1 MFEANLLLVMPSLIL
16 PSFLLACLLGII
28 IVIVVAIDRW
38 NNDFFCSLGH
48 ITVGGCGRG
57 Q

>member
-38 NNDFFCSLGH
+38 VNDFFYSLGH
-48 ITVGGCGRG
+48 ITIGGCGRG